1 MANSHKHGK
10 TQKGGVHTD
19 VHVEVSRRFVQY
31 DQRYSVKR
39 RAIVALLENSDRPLT
54 ITDILQRSKTVKG
67 TKNEIAQSSLYR
79 NLVVLEQVG
88 AVQRVFSTDDI
99 GRYELNEEI
108 LGHHHHMVCSVCGDM
123 RDVVIPEQLEE
134 KLDSALTQ
142 LAKQSGFTL
151 DQHRLDLIGRCKKC
165 A

>member
-1 MANSHKHGK
+1 
-10 TQKGGVHTD
+10 
-19 VHVEVSRRFVQY
+19 
-31 DQRYSVKR
+31 
-39 RAIVALLENSDRPLT
+39 
-54 ITDILQRSKTVKG
+54 
-67 TKNEIAQSSLYR
+67 
-79 NLVVLEQVG
+79 VLEQVG